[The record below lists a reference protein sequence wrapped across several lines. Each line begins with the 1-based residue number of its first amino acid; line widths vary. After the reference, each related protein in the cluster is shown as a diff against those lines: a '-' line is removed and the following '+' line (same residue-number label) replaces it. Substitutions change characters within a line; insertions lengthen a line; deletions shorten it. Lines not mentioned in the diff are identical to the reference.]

1 MNWSLHLVTD
11 RELAG
16 NRPLT
21 TVVQQAVDG
30 GVTIVQLR
38 EKNCT
43 KSEFCALAQDL
54 KTFLKPRSI
63 PLIINDAVE
72 VAQEIGADG
81 IHVGQSDMDVLEV
94 RARLGDSAIIGLSIE
109 TEEQAIE
116 ANGLPIDYIGISPV
130 FATPT
135 KEDHSEPWGLKGV
148 QWLREHSRHPMV
160 AIGGLNTGNVSDVI
174 QAGADGIAV
183 VSAICAADDPE
194 AAARALRDLID
205 KAHG

>member
-16 NRPLT
+16 NRP
-21 TVVQQAVDG
+21 
-30 GVTIVQLR
+30 
-38 EKNCT
+38 
-43 KSEFCALAQDL
+43 LAQDL

-116 ANGLPIDYIGISPV
+116 ANDLPIDYIGISPV

-135 KEDHSEPWGLKGV
+135 KEDHSEPWGYCQLELSLACLDV
-148 QWLREHSRHPMV
+148 SLRQQTTV
-160 AIGGLNTGNVSDVI
+160 
-174 QAGADGIAV
+174 
-183 VSAICAADDPE
+183 
-194 AAARALRDLID
+194 
-205 KAHG
+205 